1 MHRVTLAMSPI
12 LVMFSG
18 IVIVMLLPALM
29 SPGMSEDQ
37 NRVGGKR
44 VDRKHKR
51 HVLSD
56 DQLNKVVE
64 RCVDFKLRATDLLL
78 IAISILNLSVLF
90 CVLGL
95 HNELLLRVT
104 IPGDA
109 PPTYEEAIRANL

>member
-1 MHRVTLAMSPI
+1 MSPI

-29 SPGMSEDQ
+29 SPGMSEEQKQVD
-37 NRVGGKR
+37 GKR
-44 VDRKHKR
+44 VGRKQRH
-51 HVLSD
+51 HVLSED
-56 DQLNKVVE
+56 ELNKVVE

-109 PPTYEEAIRANL
+109 PPTYEEAIQANL